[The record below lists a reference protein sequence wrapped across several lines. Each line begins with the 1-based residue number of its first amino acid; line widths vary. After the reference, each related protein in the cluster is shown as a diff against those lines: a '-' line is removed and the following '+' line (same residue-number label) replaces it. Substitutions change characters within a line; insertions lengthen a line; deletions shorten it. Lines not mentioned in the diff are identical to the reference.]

1 WLSALASHDDRADHI
16 SHYAAL
22 HDDPAYINTFLNQL
36 RSVSAEH
43 VRAAAARYLT
53 PSSRAVVAYLVAHDD
68 QAEASDAKDASDAEM
83 IVEESA

>member
-1 WLSALASHDDRADHI
+1 M
-16 SHYAAL
+16 
-22 HDDPAYINTFLNQL
+22 
-36 RSVSAEH
+36 SAEH